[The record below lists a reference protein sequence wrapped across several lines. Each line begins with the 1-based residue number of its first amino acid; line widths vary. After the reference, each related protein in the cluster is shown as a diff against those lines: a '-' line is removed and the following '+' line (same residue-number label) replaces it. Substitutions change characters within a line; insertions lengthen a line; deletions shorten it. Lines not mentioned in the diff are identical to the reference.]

1 VPVTLWQKNIFNHCY
16 TNGDVQMMKRVVLMS
31 AAAVAAFSLFN
42 VGVVEA
48 LELPN
53 YAQSGNLEGELQRKG
68 QAVTDVITMI
78 VAILAII
85 GILVGGGKIAVGDP
99 QGGKQW
105 LVGGIVA
112 LVIAGSV
119 YGIAALVV

>member
-1 VPVTLWQKNIFNHCY
+1 
-16 TNGDVQMMKRVVLMS
+16 MMKRVVLMS
-31 AAAVAAFSLFN
+31 AAAVAVFSLFN
-42 VGVVEA
+42 VGVAEA